1 MDETDDEEALL
12 AKAIAMSMAAGGA
25 SGGDADGDAPMTP
38 AKTGAGAS
46 KDDQDIADV
55 SCCAALLLPCALQ
68 LMPCPLWC
76 AGSEGPVVH
85 LSAH

>member
-25 SGGDADGDAPMTP
+25 GDADGDAPMTP

-55 SCCAALLLPCALQ
+55 SCCAAWSFHGALQ
-68 LMPCPLWC
+68 LMLSPLWF

-85 LSAH
+85 LAAH